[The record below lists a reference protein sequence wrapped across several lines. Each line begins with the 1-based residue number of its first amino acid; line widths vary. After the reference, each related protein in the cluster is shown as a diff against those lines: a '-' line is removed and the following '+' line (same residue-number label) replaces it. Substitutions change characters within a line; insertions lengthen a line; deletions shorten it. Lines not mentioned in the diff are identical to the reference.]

1 MRARHSITHMLAIR
15 PLAACMATLF
25 ATGAAMGADIP
36 RRSGAAFHA
45 DTQGT
50 RPLRMAAAAR
60 LGARAG
66 GVSYHAHAPKPLGGA
81 TIPVTSCADDN
92 SGGTLREAVAI
103 AADGDTVDLSAL
115 ACSTITLTQGAI
127 AIPIAVANLALLGPT
142 TDTLTI
148 DGANADRVLAHS
160 GQGTLALTHL
170 GIRNGSSEGT
180 TGSSFGGCI
189 RSAGDV
195 SLTDTAIAHCSAG
208 SASVYGWGGAV
219 SADGGITLMHSSIAD
234 AHVVPLGGGGG
245 MSTAFGEVV
254 LQDSTISGCS
264 ADRYGGAIYAYYGNI
279 SIDGSTLSDNSV
291 AGEGGGL
298 FSYYGNIA
306 VGNSTI
312 SGNSA
317 GTQGGGI
324 RARYRLTLNNS
335 TVAFNSAYNGGG
347 VYLSSYAPD
356 IVSSIVSNNTSTSG
370 FVVDDVAGGGGL
382 TITGSNN
389 LIMSSEPTTPGDTLT
404 GDPGLSALAD
414 NGGPTWTHALGA
426 GSIALDA
433 GANPDAL
440 AFDQRG
446 SGFARTAG
454 IATDIG
460 AYEDQSAGDEIFVDG
475 FDGPE

>member
-1 MRARHSITHMLAIR
+1 
-15 PLAACMATLF
+15 MATLF

-279 SIDGSTLSDNSV
+279 
-291 AGEGGGL
+291 
-298 FSYYGNIA
+298 A

-475 FDGPE
+475 FDGPG